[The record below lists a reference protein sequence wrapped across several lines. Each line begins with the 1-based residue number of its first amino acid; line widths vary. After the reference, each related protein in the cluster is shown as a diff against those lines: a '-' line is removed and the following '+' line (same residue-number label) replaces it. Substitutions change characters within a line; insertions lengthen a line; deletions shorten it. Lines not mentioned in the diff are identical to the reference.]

1 MECKVGTLMENA
13 ISLMGR
19 SESIFRMSSNM
30 MRQLP
35 PEPSH
40 QEAFED
46 LLMNFILDQEER
58 VKQLEE
64 YMGVIGSDFMQFF
77 LKVVEKLKDEIRVK
91 ENRVKKIEKITSTYF
106 HVSDFISP
114 KSLCVKY
121 VSTIL
126 PSPPL
131 VRESNFGFN
140 SGTNNNRNIKSRYDV
155 KNLNP
160 QSTPQVL
167 SSFEE
172 NTPPVTYPDEVEDI
186 IGIPIEVEP
195 LDETPLE
202 DLSLNTCNHD
212 IPLSFKEIPKFDE
225 PEPQPQPLP
234 SCPSLYIS
242 LGEERGPEPPIKP
255 HSPDSFRMKV
265 IFDEKKLGS
274 SLEVSLDD
282 SWRTI

>member
-1 MECKVGTLMENA
+1 
-13 ISLMGR
+13 
-19 SESIFRMSSNM
+19 MSSNM
-30 MRQLP
+30 MRELP
-35 PEPSH
+35 PEPSR

-46 LLMNFILDQEER
+46 LMMNFILDQEER

-64 YMGVIGSDFMQFF
+64 YIGVIGSDF
-77 LKVVEKLKDEIRVK
+77 IA
-91 ENRVKKIEKITSTYF
+91 
-106 HVSDFISP
+106 
-114 KSLCVKY
+114 
-121 VSTIL
+121 IL

-186 IGIPIEVEP
+186 IGIPIEVKP

-212 IPLSFKEIPKFDE
+212 IPLSF
-225 PEPQPQPLP
+225 
-234 SCPSLYIS
+234 
-242 LGEERGPEPPIKP
+242 
-255 HSPDSFRMKV
+255 
-265 IFDEKKLGS
+265 
-274 SLEVSLDD
+274 
-282 SWRTI
+282 